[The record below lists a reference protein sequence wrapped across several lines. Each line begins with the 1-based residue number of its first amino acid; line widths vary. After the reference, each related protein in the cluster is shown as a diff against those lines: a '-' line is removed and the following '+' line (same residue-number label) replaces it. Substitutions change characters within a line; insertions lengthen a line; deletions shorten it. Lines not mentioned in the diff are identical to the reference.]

1 MIPDS
6 NSNSESDLVTAYTL
20 GFPGNEELED
30 FPVIESPQVA
40 KIIVPDLNS
49 GLPLSEDSINTKHL
63 LSNYNRKLLE
73 SSFRLEFGV
82 QKMLQDLDLQ
92 KYWKTF
98 ESQEIDLEAFVLLT
112 NEDLIEIGIENSR
125 DRRKILK
132 EIKRI
137 GKLI

>member
-1 MIPDS
+1 MIPD
-6 NSNSESDLVTAYTL
+6 SNSESDLVSAYTL
-20 GFPGNEELED
+20 GFPGNEESED
-30 FPVIESPQVA
+30 FQVIESPKVA

-49 GLPLSEDSINTKHL
+49 GLPLGEDSINTKHL

-73 SSFRLEFGV
+73 SSFKLEFGV
-82 QKMLQDLDLQ
+82 QKILQDLDLQ

-112 NEDLIEIGIENSR
+112 NEDLIEIGIGSSR